1 MCGRY
6 YVNDTFEKDL
16 RLLLRELHG
25 RFRSESISGAE
36 AFVSPE
42 GQDIFP
48 GSRGLILKADGDD
61 LEATPMIWGFPSPK
75 GKGLLINARAET
87 ALQKPTFSESILRRR
102 CIIPASRFYEWDASR
117 TKVTFYR
124 EQKEMLYFAGFY
136 RRFEDGDRFVILTTA
151 ANASMAQIHDRMPL
165 ILEKEEILRWIGDEK
180 ELRHFLK
187 KEMPMLLHEQDYMQE
202 ELDLSMRRFF

>member
-1 MCGRY
+1 
-6 YVNDTFEKDL
+6 
-16 RLLLRELHG
+16 
-25 RFRSESISGAE
+25 
-36 AFVSPE
+36 
-42 GQDIFP
+42 
-48 GSRGLILKADGDD
+48 
-61 LEATPMIWGFPSPK
+61 
-75 GKGLLINARAET
+75 
-87 ALQKPTFSESILRRR
+87 
-102 CIIPASRFYEWDASR
+102 
-117 TKVTFYR
+117 
-124 EQKEMLYFAGFY
+124 MLYFAGFY